1 MLSLVVTV
9 GAMDNG
15 EARLPPMG
23 WRSWNCFYADIDD
36 AKIRGQIDALVQPR
50 DSAGTSLFSLGYTSI
65 GIDEGWEGCH
75 MGINGTVHYAI
86 DQQQFLQGYLPV
98 VVLHLNHRNG
108 TLPGNSINSGPG
120 FVTTGNVEQV
130 KKLAGVER

>member
-1 MLSLVVTV
+1 MGESLNMVEVSQDFDDIKNTV
-9 GAMDNG
+9 IAYMTSNPNTGAVMAAVSTGCDPTIAALEELG
-15 EARLPPMG
+15 KAGDVILG
-23 WRSWNCFYADIDD
+23 CFDL
-36 AKIRGQIDALVQPR
+36 GPQIVD
-50 DSAGTSLFSLGYTSI
+50 
-65 GIDEGWEGCH
+65 GIV
-75 MGINGTVHYAI
+75 NGTVHYAI

-120 FVTTGNVEQV
+120 FVTTANVEQV